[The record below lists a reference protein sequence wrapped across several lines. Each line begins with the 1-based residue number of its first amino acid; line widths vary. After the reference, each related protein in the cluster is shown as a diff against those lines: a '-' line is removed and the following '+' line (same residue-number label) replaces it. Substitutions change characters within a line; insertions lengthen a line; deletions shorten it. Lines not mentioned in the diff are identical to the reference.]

1 MCWVIWLLIH
11 VGGGQEVEESEDISS
26 LEELSSDEQ
35 ACKSADV
42 NDDDS
47 DDDNGCVLNW
57 VFKWF
62 LKTFGLL

>member
-1 MCWVIWLLIH
+1 LIH

-47 DDDNGCVLNW
+47 DDDNGCVLN
-57 VFKWF
+57 
-62 LKTFGLL
+62 